1 MLICSFS
8 GMAFCTVLLPLSRCC
23 WKGRQGHVDPCV
35 CVCVCVSGF
44 TASLSQ
50 STSTVVAQQ
59 LCLLI
64 RGKKKTVLRKSFQLT
79 SDSLAAWNVFF
90 STLHYVLVQGQIPAL
105 EDFLTFLLSLIWI
118 KIYCVHVRVSYVNA
132 SHLTVHVSLPSS
144 LCAAEML
151 VY

>member
-1 MLICSFS
+1 MQFLWDGILHRVITAVQMLLEGSAGPCGS
-8 GMAFCTVLLPLSRCC
+8 V
-23 WKGRQGHVDPCV
+23 CV
-35 CVCVCVSGF
+35 CVCVCFWFYCLALPVHLYSRSPATVSPH
-44 TASLSQ
+44 S
-50 STSTVVAQQ
+50 
-59 LCLLI
+59 
-64 RGKKKTVLRKSFQLT
+64 RKKKTVLRKSFQLT